1 MSAVYL
7 KITSWAGTSI
17 GAIHFYGE
25 LRARNPYRCVE
36 LSNTLTVAS
45 AKRLNRHR
53 RDDFRG
59 EDWNYRAGMKVNGF
73 DTEQEIIDLAIK
85 TYKTH
90 FPEGTVLILGDPVY
104 AEPQKIIDGPKS
116 AIKKADKLRAKYEE
130 CGEERN
136 WRMSDSICDEWDKLL
151 ESAK

>member
-7 KITSWAGTSI
+7 KITSWAGISI

-116 AIKKADKLRAKYEE
+116 AIKKGIGACPILFA
-130 CGEERN
+130 
-136 WRMSDSICDEWDKLL
+136 MSGTNFWKAPNDFPVVNATQTTRL
-151 ESAK
+151 

>member
-7 KITSWAGTSI
+7 KITSWAGISI
-17 GAIHFYGE
+17 GAIHYYGE
-25 LRARNPYRCVE
+25 LKARNPYRAIE
-36 LSNTLTVAS
+36 LNRTLTAAS
-45 AKRLNRHR
+45 ARRLTKQHGK
-53 RDDFRG
+53 DFQ
-59 EDWNYRAGMKVNGF
+59 YRAGYETIGF
-73 DTEQEIIDLAIK
+73 ETEQEIIDLAIK

-90 FPEGTVLILGDPVY
+90 FPEATVLILGDPVY

>member
-25 LRARNPYRCVE
+25 LRVRNPYRAIE
-36 LSNTLTVAS
+36 LKRTLTTAS
-45 AKRLNRHR
+45 ARRLTKQHGK
-53 RDDFRG
+53 DFQ
-59 EDWNYRAGMKVNGF
+59 YRVGYQTIGF
-73 DTEQEIIDLAIK
+73 ETEQEIIDLAIK

-90 FPEGTVLILGDPVY
+90 FPEATVLILGDPVY

-116 AIKKADKLRAKYEE
+116 VIKKAEGLCAKYE
-130 CGEERN
+130 GYRKDY
-136 WRMSDSICDEWDKLL
+136 RMADYICNEWDKLL
-151 ESAK
+151 ESVK

>member
-1 MSAVYL
+1 MSAIYL
-7 KITSWAGTSI
+7 RITSWSGISI
-17 GAIHFYGE
+17 GAIHYYGE
-25 LRARNPYRCVE
+25 LKARNPYRAIE
-36 LSNTLTVAS
+36 LKRTLTAAS
-45 AKRLNRHR
+45 ARRLTKQHGK
-53 RDDFRG
+53 DFQ
-59 EDWNYRAGMKVNGF
+59 YRAGYETIGF
-73 DTEQEIIDLAIK
+73 ETEQEIIDLAIK

-90 FPEGTVLILGDPVY
+90 FPEATVLILGDPVY